1 MRKLMHSGAKF
12 LLPVHDKPAKIDRGQ
27 VVGRMDMAIPG
38 PVSQSV
44 PRRDWFPA

>member
-1 MRKLMHSGAKF
+1 MYGKSKF
-12 LLPVHDKPAKIDRGQ
+12 LLPIHDKPAKIDRGQ
-27 VVGRMDMAIPG
+27 VVGRLDMAVPG